1 MKTYTITK
9 ETYLKITTEAD
20 NDSEIKSLYRQ
31 GVVDELLSCKN
42 QHEHYLIT
50 DEDDN
55 VIFEHTYT

>member
-9 ETYLKITTEAD
+9 ATYLKITTEAD
-20 NDSEIKSLYRQ
+20 NDSEIKDLYRE
-31 GVVDELLSCKN
+31 GVVDGLLADKN
-42 QHEHYLIT
+42 AHEHYLIT